1 MRQGATVF
9 VSFSAAVFAAVY
21 ILPSGAWPW
30 LGAAALLPALW
41 CLWKKRRRGVL
52 IALGVS
58 AALMWCTAYRLAV
71 FAPGEALDERHTE
84 VTVCPTELAV
94 ETDYGYSLS
103 CRITSVGRLPIPAVV
118 YGDERLL
125 EASPGDALTFVAE
138 CTCCTWLEQGKV
150 SSQASNGIFVT
161 LEVKSSIRR
170 TPAGRLPWWSLPR
183 HWGQRLAANIRAA
196 FPDDVAPLFAAM
208 AAGDRRGIPDSD
220 QTALARSGIA
230 HLLAVSGM
238 HICFLVSL
246 LSLFTG
252 SDPRRRAA
260 VCLPVVVIF
269 ALAVGGRASVLRACL
284 IWVFALLAPVLGR
297 EEDTWSALSAALA
310 LLLLWNPLSAANV
323 GLQLSF
329 AAVVGI
335 TLVTP
340 RIFAGLRK
348 LRVPI
353 PKDAPR
359 WKACLAGLLN
369 RLVGLLRN
377 VLASTLG
384 ALVFT
389 VPLSAYYFGT
399 LSLAAPLTNLLV
411 LPVAAAVFAAGL
423 VTGLVGFV
431 SPAAAGAMGRL
442 LAWGGRYILAVA
454 RGIGGLTHSAV
465 ALQGDY
471 YPGFLLCAYGLILM
485 AVLWRGQRRR
495 WWVFVACGG
504 VVLAAAAL
512 LTRLSFYSGD
522 LTVTVLDVGQGQ
534 SVLLASDGETALV
547 DCGGNR
553 ADDAGDIAADH
564 LLNAGERRLDKL
576 ILTHYHDDHT
586 NGLAAL
592 FDRLDIGEVILPLV
606 EEDLDCQ
613 SWILALAAEEQAAVT
628 WISADQTASLGEA
641 QLQIFAP
648 LGKGEA
654 NEAGLSVLA
663 TAGDFDVLITG
674 DMGSTVEKRLVK
686 YHELP
691 RCEVLVAGHHGA
703 ADSSGETL
711 LNAVRPQS
719 VLISVGRNRYGHP
732 APETLARLREADAD
746 IYRTDQDGTITVT
759 AASGGKGE

>member
-9 VSFSAAVFAAVY
+9 VSFSAAVFAAAY

-125 EASPGDALTFVAE
+125 DASPGDALTFVAE

-161 LEVKSSIRR
+161 LEVKSSIHR

-183 HWGQRLAANIRAA
+183 HWGQRMAANIRAA

-359 WKACLAGLLN
+359 WKVCLAGLLN

-553 ADDAGDIAADH
+553 ADAAGDIAADH

-686 YHELP
+686 YHDLP

-759 AASGGKGE
+759 AASSGKGE

>member
-21 ILPSGAWPW
+21 CLPPGLWPW

-58 AALMWCTAYRLAV
+58 AALVWCTAYRLAV
-71 FAPGEALDERHTE
+71 FAPGEALNERRIE
-84 VTVCPTELAV
+84 VTVCPTELAA
-94 ETDYGYSLS
+94 ETDYSYSLP
-103 CRITSVGRLPIPAVV
+103 CYITGKGLPIPAVI

-125 EASPGDALTFVAE
+125 DASPGDTLTFSAD
-138 CTCCTWLEQGKV
+138 CTCRTWLEQGEV

-161 LEVKSSIRR
+161 LEVKSGIRR

-196 FPDDVAPLFAAM
+196 FPDDVDPLFAAM
-208 AAGDRRGIPDSD
+208 AAGDRRGISDSD

-252 SDPRRRAA
+252 ADPRRRAA

-329 AAVVGI
+329 AAVAGI

-340 RIFAGLRK
+340 RISAGLRK

-359 WKACLAGLLN
+359 WKAFLVGLLN
-369 RLVGLLRN
+369 RLLSLLRN

-384 ALVFT
+384 ALLFT
-389 VPLSAYYFGT
+389 VPLVAYYFGT

-465 ALQGDY
+465 TLRGGY
-471 YPGFLLCAYGLILM
+471 YPGFLLCVYALVLM

-504 VVLAAAAL
+504 VVLAAAVGF
-512 LTRLSFYSGD
+512 TRLTFHTGD
-522 LTVTVLDVGQGQ
+522 LAVTVLDVGQGQ
-534 SVLLASDGETALV
+534 SVLLASAGETALV

-553 ADDAGDIAADH
+553 ADDAGDIAAEH
-564 LLNAGERRLDKL
+564 LLNAGETRLDKL

-592 FDRLDIGEVILPLV
+592 FDRLDIGEVILPRV
-606 EEDLDCQ
+606 EEDPDCQ

-628 WISADQTASLGEA
+628 WISSDQTASLGA
-641 QLQIFAP
+641 TRLQLFAP

-663 TAGDFDVLITG
+663 AAGDFDVLITG

-686 YHELP
+686 YHDLP

-732 APETLARLREADAD
+732 APETLARLKEAGAD
-746 IYRTDQDGTITVT
+746 IYRTDLDGTITVT